1 MTLRPCTSE
10 PRRGSGHSPLAESEH
25 VFDTREMAAA
35 ERVTDLRLVADKVAP
50 LALAR
55 ERTMPLLPALT
66 SLFPEGGLRRGSMV
80 AVGGVGATS
89 LALAVAAGPSASGSW
104 TAVVGDPGLGL
115 AAAAESGVV
124 LERMLVIDPRGQDAA
139 GVVAALVGAV
149 DVVVVGPGVRIRP
162 ADVRRLSSRMRERGS
177 VLIRIGSLDEPGVD
191 IGLRI
196 VESEWTG
203 LGVGHGLLR
212 ARRVRIETQGRGS
225 AAQPRGAAMLLPGPR
240 GAPIALGEHA
250 LGEHAP
256 ETEARPE
263 LRVLA

>member
-1 MTLRPCTSE
+1 M
-10 PRRGSGHSPLAESEH
+10 
-25 VFDTREMAAA
+25 FDTRRMAAA
-35 ERVTDLRLVADKVAP
+35 ERVRDLRLVADRIAP

-55 ERTMPLLPALT
+55 EHTMPLLPALT
-66 SLFPEGGLRRGSMV
+66 SLFPEGGLRRGSIV
-80 AVGGVGATS
+80 AVDGVGATS

-115 AAAAESGVV
+115 AAAAEAGVV
-124 LERMLVIDPRGQDAA
+124 LERMLMIDPSRQGAGGNSAA
-139 GVVAALVGAV
+139 GVLAALVGAV
-149 DVVVVGPGVRIRP
+149 DVVLVGPGVRIRP
-162 ADVRRLSSRMRERGS
+162 ADVRRLSARMRERGS
-177 VLIRIGSLDEPGVD
+177 VLIRIGAIDEPGVD

-225 AAQPRGAAMLLPGPR
+225 AARPRGAALLLPGPQ
-240 GAPIALGEHA
+240 GAPISLGEGS

-256 ETEARPE
+256 ESEARPT
-263 LRVLA
+263 LRALA

>member
-1 MTLRPCTSE
+1 M
-10 PRRGSGHSPLAESEH
+10 
-25 VFDTREMAAA
+25 FDTRRMAAA
-35 ERVTDLRLVADKVAP
+35 ERVRDLRLVADRVAP

-66 SLFPEGGLRRGSMV
+66 SLFPEGGLRRGSIV
-80 AVGGVGATS
+80 AVDGIGATS

-115 AAAAESGVV
+115 AAAVEAGVV

-149 DVVVVGPGVRIRP
+149 DVVLVGPGVRIRP
-162 ADVRRLSSRMRERGS
+162 ADVRRLTARMRERGS
-177 VLIRIGSLDEPGVD
+177 VLVRIGAVDEPGVD

-196 VESEWTG
+196 VESEWAG

-225 AAQPRGAAMLLPGPR
+225 AARPRGAALLLPGPQ
-240 GAPIALGEHA
+240 GAPVALGERA
-250 LGEHAP
+250 LGEPAP
-256 ETEARPE
+256 GESEVRPA